1 MISIPP
7 RYVMEPAGEVYDR
20 SLSDE
25 QFRTLAQIRGL
36 AYKTRG
42 ERTPV
47 LTIEDLVQIRGVDRA
62 TIYRH
67 LASLRE
73 QGYIKTERVGK
84 YQFVIYPL
92 RWEEEV
98 GAALPADGEETFTD
112 EEAAALFGIEGKMSR
127 TDATDSEKSRNSAIH
142 HDVVVHDHDSSDSDS
157 EEKLL
162 EHEQRQHDFSRT
174 DATDLDVRRELILVL
189 VHNGVRRVEAETM
202 AEDLIQ
208 KGTAAVCKRQIA
220 VFARRCELARKS
232 ERGLE
237 NPVGMLR
244 VSILQDWPLP
254 EEPEPIIAGRTS
266 RGTL

>member
-1 MISIPP
+1 MISLPP

-20 SLSDE
+20 KLSDE

-92 RWEEEV
+92 RWEEEA
-98 GAALPADGEETFTD
+98 GAALPADGEEMFTD
-112 EEAAALFGIEGKMSR
+112 EEAAALFGIEGEMSR
-127 TDATDSEKSRNSAIH
+127 ADATDLEKSRNGAIH
-142 HDVVVHDHDSSDSDS
+142 HDVVVHDHDSSLLS
-157 EEKLL
+157 EKESQ
-162 EHEQRQHDFSRT
+162 EHEHQQHDFSRT
-174 DATDLDVRRELILVL
+174 DATDLGARRELILVL

-220 VFARRCELARKS
+220 VFAKRCELARKS